1 MSNTFKNRVFGSVV
15 IKSVNS
21 NYNADFSHLQRTLPD
36 GSVYAT
42 DKALKYTVR
51 NYIDKNYPEDNVCY
65 FKSLNVDMQTR
76 DLDQNYARFFVD
88 YLKADKN
95 EAFMA
100 RKVFLGNLLSCLDV
114 RLFGGTFA
122 SKTAN
127 LSIHGVVQ
135 PTHGVNRY
143 VEGIIYS
150 EQIASPFRNSNDNS
164 TDSMQ
169 TTLGTQFKLQEGHYV
184 HHFSVNPGNLDELTE
199 FVDNGRLTGEDIAK
213 LKEALRCGVT
223 YYDSSSKAGTENEA
237 LLWVELKEE
246 SKLVL
251 PSFVD
256 LIEVNAEREIDFA
269 KVSTLLSKEKIK
281 NEISKIELFYN
292 KGITKVIHL
301 PEGTVELELNGL

>member
-1 MSNTFKNRVFGSVV
+1 MPMSNVLTPRAATVPKVLLAQFIAAK
-15 IKSVNS
+15 
-21 NYNADFSHLQRTLPD
+21 RT
-36 GSVYAT
+36 T
-42 DKALKYTVR
+42 
-51 NYIDKNYPEDNVCY
+51 
-65 FKSLNVDMQTR
+65 
-76 DLDQNYARFFVD
+76 
-88 YLKADKN
+88 
-95 EAFMA
+95 
-100 RKVFLGNLLSCLDV
+100 
-114 RLFGGTFA
+114 
-122 SKTAN
+122 
-127 LSIHGVVQ
+127 
-135 PTHGVNRY
+135 
-143 VEGIIYS
+143 
-150 EQIASPFRNSNDNS
+150 
-164 TDSMQ
+164 
-169 TTLGTQFKLQEGHYV
+169 V

>member
-1 MSNTFKNRVFGSVV
+1 MFGCVV

-21 NYNADFSHLQRTLPD
+21 NYNADFSHQPRTLPD

-51 NYIDKNYPEDNVCY
+51 NYIDKNYPEDKVFY
-65 FKSLNVDMQTR
+65 FKSLNGDMQPR
-76 DLDQNYARFFVD
+76 DLDQNYARFFGD
-88 YLKADKN
+88 YPKADKK
-95 EAFMA
+95 EAVKA
-100 RKVFLGNLLSCLDV
+100 RKVILGNLLSCLDV

>member
-1 MSNTFKNRVFGSVV
+1 
-15 IKSVNS
+15 
-21 NYNADFSHLQRTLPD
+21 
-36 GSVYAT
+36 
-42 DKALKYTVR
+42 
-51 NYIDKNYPEDNVCY
+51 
-65 FKSLNVDMQTR
+65 MQPR
-76 DLDQNYARFFVD
+76 DLDQNYARFFGD
-88 YLKADKN
+88 YPKADKK
-95 EAFMA
+95 EAVKA
-100 RKVFLGNLLSCLDV
+100 RKVILGNLLSCLDV

-184 HHFSVNPGNLDELTE
+184 HHFSVNPSNLDELTE

>member
-1 MSNTFKNRVFGSVV
+1 MSNTFKNRVFGCVV

-21 NYNADFSHLQRTLPD
+21 NYNADFSHQPRTLPD
-36 GSVYAT
+36 GAVYAT

-51 NYIDKNYPEDNVCY
+51 NYIDKNYPEDKVFY
-65 FKSLNVDMQTR
+65 FKS
-76 DLDQNYARFFVD
+76 
-88 YLKADKN
+88 
-95 EAFMA
+95 
-100 RKVFLGNLLSCLDV
+100 LSCLDV